1 MQKSDTEPSGGINYY
16 ILGLM
21 FAGILAFG
29 VANAY
34 EPDIYEQVDFFET
47 ALGIAQ
53 YSVGI
58 FGVLVAIRYRDSK
71 VFGRAYWALGI
82 GFLLLGTG
90 TWVFTGAQITGLEDY
105 PGYADIFFA
114 PFFMLLLFHLVTCTR
129 YFKKKLEP
137 RDKFVIIA
145 LPVAVNIIYVFA
157 LLVPITIPGSV
168 PDAVSSLEVNIDG
181 RTFKLVPIDSLSDS
195 DIVTAYFTYAGNLYA
210 LVPLDTTADPQIPL
224 ADLVPA
230 TISNFRIVGEPMPD
244 DPHFWSGFLIG
255 LYYNSATTINLAW
268 ATIGLTVFRGSLLGR
283 AWGLLLVGIALLAAA
298 DIIFDFSSIY
308 YYDRTNPTIPIWV
321 FGCMIMCYALYLHRK
336 NI

>member
-1 MQKSDTEPSGGINYY
+1 MQKSDTESAGGINYY

-21 FAGILAFG
+21 FAGILVFG

-34 EPDIYEQVDFFET
+34 EPDIYEQVDLFET
-47 ALGIAQ
+47 ALGVAQ

-58 FGVLVAIRYRDSK
+58 FGVFVAIRYRGSK
-71 VFGRAYWALGI
+71 VFGRAYLALGI
-82 GFLLLGTG
+82 GFLLWGTG
-90 TWVFTGAQITGLEDY
+90 TWVFTAAQIAGLEDY

-114 PFFMLLLFHLVTCTR
+114 PFYMLLLFHLVTCTR

-145 LPVAVNIIYVFA
+145 LPVVVNIVYVFA

-168 PDAVSSLEVNIDG
+168 PHAASSLEVNIDG

-195 DIVTAYFTYAGNLYA
+195 DIVAAYFTYAGNLYA

-224 ADLVPA
+224 VDLVPV
-230 TISNFRIVGEPMPD
+230 TISNFRIVGEPMPGD
-244 DPHFWSGFLIG
+244 LHFWSGFLIG

-268 ATIGLTVFRGSLLGR
+268 AILGMTVFRSSLLGR